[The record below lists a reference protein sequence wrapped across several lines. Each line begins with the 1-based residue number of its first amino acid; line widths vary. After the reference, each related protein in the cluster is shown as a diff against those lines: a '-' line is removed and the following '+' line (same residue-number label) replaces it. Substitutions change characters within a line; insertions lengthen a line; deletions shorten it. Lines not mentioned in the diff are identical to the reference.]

1 MQAQR
6 ALVAT
11 GLGPRCTS
19 EPAKVLPR
27 ARRLPSASVWL
38 QVCPCDPHNGKKR
51 RAAAVK
57 PAGRASDA
65 QLLALLRDA
74 RRPPLLPRVSPSAA
88 WRCSSSRCGGGRAG
102 SPCADQT
109 AVPPAH
115 SRRRLAPATSS
126 GRRGSSLLRARGWGR
141 AERPGR
147 SAGREGDAERPRSA
161 ARRALP
167 PDRPPPAGAAL
178 PWWRASRT
186 CSSGPAWEPA
196 AAAAGLAPQ
205 QGPYLGG
212 ARSLSRLPSPS
223 GRRGGARSQPAGPGR
238 APAPLRASPC
248 WLPTLTPPHPAP
260 GRNGCNG
267 WGRVGG

>member
-74 RRPPLLPRVSPSAA
+74 RRPPRCCRGFLRVLLGAAAALGAGRPRWQLVCRS
-88 WRCSSSRCGGGRAG
+88 GRG
-102 SPCADQT
+102 NLRT
-109 AVPPAH
+109 AVGG
-115 SRRRLAPATSS
+115 LAPAASS
-126 GRRGSSLLRARGWGR
+126 GRRGSSLLGARGWGR

-178 PWWRASRT
+178 PWWGASRT
-186 CSSGPAWEPA
+186 CSSGPGSQQQPLPVQRHSRGRTWAARALSAVCPVPVVGVVAPA
-196 AAAAGLAPQ
+196 HSLPALGAP
-205 QGPYLGG
+205 PP
-212 ARSLSRLPSPS
+212 RCEHP
-223 GRRGGARSQPAGPGR
+223 PAG
-238 APAPLRASPC
+238 SP
-248 WLPTLTPPHPAP
+248 P
-260 GRNGCNG
+260 
-267 WGRVGG
+267 

>member
-65 QLLALLRDA
+65 QLLALLCDA
-74 RRPPLLPRVSPSAA
+74 RRPPRCCRGFLRVLLGAAAALGAGRPRWQLVCRS
-88 WRCSSSRCGGGRAG
+88 GRG
-102 SPCADQT
+102 NLHT
-109 AVPPAH
+109 AVGG
-115 SRRRLAPATSS
+115 LAPTASS
-126 GRRGSSLLRARGWGR
+126 GRHGSSLLRARGWGR

-147 SAGREGDAERPRSA
+147 SAGREGDPRSA

-167 PDRPPPAGAAL
+167 RDRPPPAGAAL

-186 CSSGPAWEPA
+186 CSSGP
-196 AAAAGLAPQ
+196 GSQ
-205 QGPYLGG
+205 QQP
-212 ARSLSRLPSPS
+212 LP
-223 GRRGGARSQPAGPGR
+223 
-238 APAPLRASPC
+238 
-248 WLPTLTPPHPAP
+248 
-260 GRNGCNG
+260 
-267 WGRVGG
+267 V

>member
-74 RRPPLLPRVSPSAA
+74 RRPPRCRGFLRVLLGAAAALGAGRPRWQLVCRS
-88 WRCSSSRCGGGRAG
+88 GRG
-102 SPCADQT
+102 NLRT
-109 AVPPAH
+109 AVGG
-115 SRRRLAPATSS
+115 LAPAASS
-126 GRRGSSLLRARGWGR
+126 GRRGSSLLGARGWGR

-147 SAGREGDAERPRSA
+147 SAGSEGDAERPRSA

-167 PDRPPPAGAAL
+167 RDRPPPAGAAL

-196 AAAAGLAPQ
+196 AAAAGSAPQ
-205 QGPYLGG
+205 QGPYLGA
-212 ARSLSRLPSPS
+212 ARALSRLPSPS

-260 GRNGCNG
+260 GRNG
-267 WGRVGG
+267 

>member
-88 WRCSSSRCGGGRAG
+88 WRCSSSRCVEAAPVPIRPLYPLRTASGGW
-102 SPCADQT
+102 
-109 AVPPAH
+109 
-115 SRRRLAPATSS
+115 RLAPATSS

-186 CSSGPAWEPA
+186 CSSGP
-196 AAAAGLAPQ
+196 GSQ
-205 QGPYLGG
+205 QQP
-212 ARSLSRLPSPS
+212 LP
-223 GRRGGARSQPAGPGR
+223 
-238 APAPLRASPC
+238 
-248 WLPTLTPPHPAP
+248 
-260 GRNGCNG
+260 
-267 WGRVGG
+267 V

>member
-88 WRCSSSRCGGGRAG
+88 WRCSSSRCGEAAPAARVPIRPLYPLRTASGGW
-102 SPCADQT
+102 
-109 AVPPAH
+109 
-115 SRRRLAPATSS
+115 RLAPATSS

-141 AERPGR
+141 AERPRR

-178 PWWRASRT
+178 PRWRADV
-186 CSSGPAWEPA
+186 
-196 AAAAGLAPQ
+196 Q
-205 QGPYLGG
+205 
-212 ARSLSRLPSPS
+212 ARSLGASSSRCRFSATAGAVP
-223 GRRGGARSQPAGPGR
+223 GRRARSQPSAQSQWSAWWRPLTACR
-238 APAPLRASPC
+238 PWARPRPAASIPLQAPHPDP
-248 WLPTLTPPHPAP
+248 TPPRP
-260 GRNGCNG
+260 RTK
-267 WGRVGG
+267 RL